1 MQHGVIGPKMYIA
14 NKDRGYGST
23 RLHMDVA
30 DAWNALHCGLA
41 DWLMFRRQDADALA
55 KFFCEQGIFVGP
67 GHPVHAQQICV
78 TDDMLTT
85 LEEKTG
91 IRPYRVRQHKG
102 DMVFIPVRCIH
113 QVKFSSLIRSYHYP
127 HNLQVSN
134 LSNSIKSACN
144 FFHINRFFRRTLLVW
159 MDYGERMCCKLLRQC
174 FMPTWRS
181 PENVGY

>member
-1 MQHGVIGPKMYIA
+1 MLLLSLTSQLPMDVGISLHTILTVTPSLMLVCISSNEELNLLMQHGVIGPKMYIA

-30 DAWNALHCGLA
+30 DAWNVLHCGLA

-113 QVKFSSLIRSYHYP
+113 QVKFPSHQELSLSSQLAGQQSE
-127 HNLQVSN
+127 Q
-134 LSNSIKSACN
+134 
-144 FFHINRFFRRTLLVW
+144 
-159 MDYGERMCCKLLRQC
+159 
-174 FMPTWRS
+174 
-181 PENVGY
+181 